1 MEAMTI
7 LVLEETES
15 DLPHHQRILETIPG
29 VRLALVADPSAAH
42 KLSAEN
48 RFDLL
53 VIDDGIADGGL
64 AFLKQIHLVAGRRD
78 VPVVLITAP
87 GNKDVRR
94 AAYEYGVYNVIE
106 KPIDPATYLCVAR
119 NALSMVVMRRN
130 DATAAAAV
138 ADQFNALQEQIEE
151 REVQVIYSLLHAV
164 NLVDEALSRR
174 MARVA
179 SFAQKMAQRA
189 TVPHEDAKRLG
200 VAARVYDIGMLAIA
214 PNLRERRVELAG
226 DDAARLLGAH
236 TTRADEVF
244 AKERSGLIDL
254 AAVIARQHHERV
266 DGRGYPDGLKGGSIS
281 VYAQMVGVAEVF
293 TDAVTTGIGRSAT
306 PLSEPQA
313 LLYVER
319 QTGTAFDPDVV
330 EALRL
335 VVTQPL
341 RGATP
346 GVPA

>member
-1 MEAMTI
+1 
-7 LVLEETES
+7 
-15 DLPHHQRILETIPG
+15 
-29 VRLALVADPSAAH
+29 LVADPAAAQ

-48 RFDLL
+48 RFDLI
-53 VIDDGIADGGL
+53 VIDDGIPDGGL
-64 AFLKQIHLVAGRRD
+64 AFLKQIHLQSGRRD

-106 KPIDPATYLCVAR
+106 KPIDPPTYLCVAR
-119 NALSMVVMRRN
+119 NALSLVAMRRN

-138 ADQFNALQEQIEE
+138 ADQYKVLQDQIEE

-189 TVPHEDAKRLG
+189 TVPSDDAKRLG

-214 PNLRERRVELAG
+214 PNVRDRRIELAG

-236 TTRADEVF
+236 TTRAHEVF
-244 AKERSGLIDL
+244 AKERTGLIDL
-254 AAVIARQHHERV
+254 AATIARQHHERL
-266 DGRGYPDGLKGGSIS
+266 DGRGYPDGLKGSSIS
-281 VYAQMVGVAEVF
+281 VYAQMVGVAETF

-306 PLSEPQA
+306 PLSEAQA
-313 LLYVER
+313 LIYVER
-319 QTGTAFDPDVV
+319 QTGTAFDPEVV

-335 VVTQPL
+335 VVTAPL
-341 RGATP
+341 RATLADA
-346 GVPA
+346 PA